1 MNNIYNLYFLVYV
14 NMKLWNLIIFL
25 NLSKKILVYGFIYKV
40 YIYVYLVI
48 MLYRWEN
55 GWIKCKW
62 NKKK

>member
-48 MLYRWEN
+48 LLYMYRWEV
-55 GWIKCKW
+55 GEKV
-62 NKKK
+62 